1 MRNFRHWDVWLS
13 SKKLVTII
21 YNVTNKFPDSE
32 KFGIVSQMRRAAISI
47 PLNIAEGAGRST
59 EKDFRSFLHI
69 AMGSAF
75 ELETLLDISKD
86 LGFLD
91 AQNFTTLS
99 TDLSSIQKQL
109 NAFIK
114 KL

>member
-21 YNVTNKFPDSE
+21 YSVTNKFPDSE

-59 EKDFRSFLHI
+59 EKDFRSFSHI

-91 AQNFTTLS
+91 AQNFTALS

>member
-1 MRNFRHWDVWLS
+1 MRNFRNWEVWLS
-13 SKKLVTII
+13 SKKLVTTI
-21 YNVTNKFPDSE
+21 YRITSQFPDAE
-32 KFGIVSQMRRAAISI
+32 KFGIISQMRRAAISI

-91 AQNFTTLS
+91 SQTFSNLS
-99 TDLSSIQKQL
+99 QELTIIQKQL

-114 KL
+114 KI